1 MFLKI
6 SRANHLMLIEE
17 KSSSSL
23 MDRLDWKNLHN
34 KEIIKFLGNEKS
46 SSDLV
51 QFHPSYGYEEFIE
64 GSDLLHPRMELN
76 LKLFQENKKSY

>member
-1 MFLKI
+1 
-6 SRANHLMLIEE
+6 
-17 KSSSSL
+17 
-23 MDRLDWKNLHN
+23 MDRLVLENLHN

-64 GSDLLHPRMELN
+64 GLRPSSSENGIEFKVVPGKLKN
-76 LKLFQENKKSY
+76 LINDSRGSFPISKVG